1 MAKGENQKKV
11 EYFEKTR
18 SLFREYNKIFIV
30 TVDNVSSSQMHQIR
44 GALRGKATILM
55 GKNTMVKKAM
65 KEVVLE
71 NPKLEA
77 LVPYI
82 KGNIGLVFTNDDLKM
97 IRDIVIANKVQAA
110 AKIGLV
116 AQNDVIIPAGN
127 TGIDPSKTSF
137 FQALSINTKVVKGA
151 VEIVSDVTLL
161 RPGQKVGASEAA
173 LLNMLDI
180 TPFSFSLGVQNVYDD
195 GSVFSPSILNI
206 TESVMID
213 FVKQAIKN
221 VASVSLAAK
230 FPTVA
235 SAPHLMV
242 TAYKNLISTGLGL
255 EEYSFPALDKFKQS
269 LAAAASAPVAAAAS
283 GKSAAPVAAAAAAAP
298 AEESEDEDMGFGLFD

>member
-1 MAKGENQKKV
+1 MAKGDNQKKV
-11 EYFEKTR
+11 EYFERTR
-18 SLFREYNKIFIV
+18 NLFREHNRIFVV
-30 TVDNVSSSQMHQIR
+30 TVDNVTSSQMHQVR

-65 KEVVLE
+65 KEVILE

-77 LVPYI
+77 MLPYI
-82 KGNIGLVFTNDDLKM
+82 RGNIGLVFTNDELKTV
-97 IRDIVIANKVQAA
+97 RDIVIANKVEAA
-110 AKIGLV
+110 AKVGLV
-116 AQNDVIIPAGN
+116 AQNDVVIPAGN

-151 VEIVSDVTLL
+151 VEIVSDVVLL

-173 LLNMLDI
+173 LLNMLNI

-195 GSVFSPSILNI
+195 GSIFSPSILDI
-206 TESVMID
+206 TEDVMVS

-242 TAYKNLISTGLGL
+242 NAYKNLISTGLGL

-269 LAAAASAPVAAAAS
+269 LACAAAAPVVAAASSAP
-283 GKSAAPVAAAAAAAP
+283 AAAAAAAP
-298 AEESEDEDMGFGLFD
+298 PAEESEEDDMGFGLFD